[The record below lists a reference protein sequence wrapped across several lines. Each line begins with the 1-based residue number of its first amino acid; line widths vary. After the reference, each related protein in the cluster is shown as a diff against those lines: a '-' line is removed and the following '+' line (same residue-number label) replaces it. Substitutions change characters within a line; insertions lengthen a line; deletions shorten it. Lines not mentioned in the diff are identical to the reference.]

1 MAAADN
7 WIVPHYRLGPR
18 LNKPPM
24 TYWLIGASH
33 SVLGVNETA
42 ARLPSALLAVL
53 CPVLLG
59 LAFAARRRPLEG
71 FMAGAALLTCP
82 QWLLLGRFA
91 TPNMPLASLL
101 GIALAL
107 VLLLPSLASPRQKR
121 VVQLAIVVSIGA
133 AALTEWPR
141 GILLPV
147 WGVLGWGALRW
158 GWKGPAGLVAVA
170 ALYHSGQLGYSAPL
184 NVASFAL
191 AALLA
196 GWILHV
202 HGGFALRTLV
212 IGALLLLLSV
222 APWFLFAYRLEPDGM
237 KIWTYKHTWN
247 LGESI
252 QQHTGP
258 YVYVVRILALGA
270 LPWSAAAVIGLIA
283 GIRLRKDGMA
293 GVLAGTWIGMTLFFT
308 LSEAQMGHFYVVMQ
322 PALAALAGIGVL
334 SLFRKLDWSVV
345 PAVATMAAVWFIAWG
360 HPSRILETATVKR
373 SLFGMELSVVVSGV
387 VLAWVL
393 VLIAARLR
401 GRESWALA
409 SVVPALFLAG
419 TLAFRVVPGL
429 EPKKSLRP
437 MWTRY
442 LEHREEGQPIG
453 AVGLAKDSGFYYS
466 DNAIVRLKRF
476 GEARAFLAGPGA
488 KYLIGTSDPLE
499 QLVRK
504 FPGNWETIDR
514 SHSTHQLVRYEPS
527 EDPI

>member
-121 VVQLAIVVSIGA
+121 VVQLAIVVSIAA

-170 ALYHSGQLGYSAPL
+170 ALYHAGQLGYSAPL
-184 NVASFAL
+184 NVASCAL
-191 AALLA
+191 
-196 GWILHV
+196 
-202 HGGFALRTLV
+202 
-212 IGALLLLLSV
+212 
-222 APWFLFAYRLEPDGM
+222 
-237 KIWTYKHTWN
+237 
-247 LGESI
+247 
-252 QQHTGP
+252 
-258 YVYVVRILALGA
+258 A
-270 LPWSAAAVIGLIA
+270 LPWATKSLSMSASAARAPAPGKWNSASSGGL
-283 GIRLRKDGMA
+283 
-293 GVLAGTWIGMTLFFT
+293 
-308 LSEAQMGHFYVVMQ
+308 
-322 PALAALAGIGVL
+322 
-334 SLFRKLDWSVV
+334 
-345 PAVATMAAVWFIAWG
+345 
-360 HPSRILETATVKR
+360 
-373 SLFGMELSVVVSGV
+373 
-387 VLAWVL
+387 
-393 VLIAARLR
+393 
-401 GRESWALA
+401 
-409 SVVPALFLAG
+409 
-419 TLAFRVVPGL
+419 
-429 EPKKSLRP
+429 
-437 MWTRY
+437 
-442 LEHREEGQPIG
+442 
-453 AVGLAKDSGFYYS
+453 
-466 DNAIVRLKRF
+466 
-476 GEARAFLAGPGA
+476 
-488 KYLIGTSDPLE
+488 
-499 QLVRK
+499 
-504 FPGNWETIDR
+504 
-514 SHSTHQLVRYEPS
+514 
-527 EDPI
+527 